1 MEEKISILC
10 KIETPPKLE
19 RKLKFPKIGEK
30 ISIPPKIEGKV
41 KRLFKLPL
49 TRPSHPAMPDA
60 PNLR

>member
-30 ISIPPKIEGKV
+30 IEIPPKIEGKV